1 MYSSANRTVN
11 IKHWSH
17 LANDCFIKEILY
29 QVWISFCAFLCVLC
43 GFLQIV
49 FTAKD
54 AKNSKGL
61 RGNNKLRLPCVGGLH
76 PLVHFLRRYVF
87 LVGCHGPDVSERIL
101 QRAGTISIELILQR
115 LYFLTA

>member
-43 GFLQIV
+43 GYLLII

-54 AKNSKGL
+54 AKNSPRPSKETFP
-61 RGNNKLRLPCVGGLH
+61 LRLPCVGGLH
-76 PLVHFLRRYVF
+76 PLFHFLGRNVF
-87 LVGCHGPDVSERIL
+87 LVRCHVPDVSERIL
-101 QRAGTISIELILQR
+101 QCAG
-115 LYFLTA
+115 